1 MTRRTLG
8 RWFGFVIALLLVTTA
23 ARAIELD
30 GPLVPGGLVVGRVAP
45 GATVTVD
52 GRAVRVSED
61 GHFLIGF
68 GRDVTATTVRV
79 AAPDGAIANRTL
91 RLRPRTY
98 DVQRIDGLPP
108 RQVTPDAETL
118 QRIEAEKRLI
128 AEARARDRAAK
139 DFAGGFAWPAVGRV
153 SGVFGSQRIL
163 NGEPRAPH
171 LGVDVSA
178 PEGTPVAAA
187 ADGVVTLTHDDMFFT
202 GKTVI
207 LDHGHGLTSSYVH
220 LSVVAVKPGERVA
233 RGQMIGRIG
242 ATGRVTGPHLHWGV
256 HLLGVGL
263 DPALL
268 VGPMP
273 ERGQALESVRA
284 PRPRTDG
291 D

>member
-1 MTRRTLG
+1 VTRRTLG
-8 RWFGFVIALLLVTTA
+8 RWLGVVIALLLAPAA

-30 GPLVPGGLVVGRVAP
+30 GPLVPGGLVVGRAAP
-45 GATVTVD
+45 GAIVTVD

-61 GHFLIGF
+61 GRFLIGF
-68 GRDVTATTVRV
+68 GRDAKATTVR
-79 AAPDGAIANRTL
+79 ATSPDGAIVNRTL

-108 RQVTPDAETL
+108 RQVTPDVETL
-118 QRIEAEKRLI
+118 QRIETEKRLI
-128 AEARARDRAAK
+128 ADARARDRAAI

-187 ADGVVTLTHDDMFFT
+187 ANGVVALTHDDMFFT

-220 LSVVAVKPGERVA
+220 LSIVAVTPGERVA

-242 ATGRVTGPHLHWGV
+242 ATGRVTGPHLHWGM

-273 ERGQALESVRA
+273 DRGQALESVRA
-284 PRPRTDG
+284 PRPRADG

>member
-1 MTRRTLG
+1 VTRR
-8 RWFGFVIALLLVTTA
+8 LLIGLA
-23 ARAIELD
+23 AAVLAIPAAAEVLELD
-30 GPLVPGGLVVGRVAP
+30 GSLVQGGLVVGRVAP
-45 GATVTVD
+45 GTAVTVD

-61 GHFLIGF
+61 GRFLIGF
-68 GRDVTATTVRV
+68 GRDARTALVHAT
-79 AAPDGAIANRTL
+79 PPGGGAITRTL
-91 RLRPRTY
+91 WVRTRTY

-108 RQVTPDAETL
+108 KQVTPDAKTL

-128 AEARARDRAAK
+128 VEARARDRAAF
-139 DFAGGFAWPAVGRV
+139 DFARGFAWPAVGRI

-178 PEGTPVAAA
+178 PEGASVAAT
-187 ADGVVTLTHDDMFFT
+187 ADGVVTLAHDDLFFT

-207 LDHGHGLTSSYVH
+207 LDHGHGLTSSYAH
-220 LSVVAVKPGERVA
+220 LSAITVKPGERVA
-233 RGQMIGRIG
+233 RGQIIGRIG
-242 ATGRVTGPHLHWGV
+242 ATGRVTGPHLHWGM

-273 ERGQALESVRA
+273 ESGQALESVRA
-284 PRPRTDG
+284 PPRRTGSD
-291 D
+291 

>member
-1 MTRRTLG
+1 MG
-8 RWFGFVIALLLVTTA
+8 RLFLVLVAALLAIPTA
-23 ARAIELD
+23 AGALELD
-30 GPLVPGGLVVGRVAP
+30 GPLVQGGLVMGRVAP
-45 GATVTVD
+45 GTIVTVD
-52 GRAVRVSED
+52 GRTVRVSED
-61 GHFLIGF
+61 GRFLIGF
-68 GRDVTATTVRV
+68 GRDARTALVHATS
-79 AAPDGAIANRTL
+79 PDGVAVTQTL
-91 RLRPRTY
+91 RVRARTY
-98 DVQRIDGLPP
+98 EVQRIDGLPP
-108 RQVTPDAETL
+108 KQVTPDAETL

-128 AEARARDRAAK
+128 VEARAHDRAAL
-139 DFAGGFAWPAVGRV
+139 DFAGGFVWPAVGRI

-178 PEGTPVAAA
+178 PEGAPVSAA
-187 ADGVVTLTHDDMFFT
+187 ADGVVTLAHDDLFFT

-207 LDHGHGLTSSYVH
+207 LDHGHGLTSSYAH
-220 LSVVAVKPGERVA
+220 LSAIAVKPGERVA
-233 RGQMIGRIG
+233 RGQTIGHIG

-273 ERGQALESVRA
+273 EPRQTLESVGTPPRRA
-284 PRPRTDG
+284 GG